1 MNTYDLP
8 HLSVGESLY
17 DICVIMGMEYWVY
30 IIKQV
35 RDGKIMEEQP
45 PETQVIQEQHA
56 QTQAFGQPPVV
67 YETKS
72 SLPVVVGVLYA
83 IYQVLPIL
91 GGLALLVGGAI
102 LGGIGAEYG
111 DDEATGAGAVVA
123 LIGLLIL
130 VLGAVGVWAGV
141 LMAQRKKLGVH
152 IAWGTLGLGAA
163 LSIVLTTL
171 EGMTPDIFTL
181 GCNGICALF
190 VGLPLM
196 VSSAS
201 QHME

>member
-1 MNTYDLP
+1 
-8 HLSVGESLY
+8 
-17 DICVIMGMEYWVY
+17 
-30 IIKQV
+30 
-35 RDGKIMEEQP
+35 MEEQH
-45 PETQVIQEQHA
+45 PEPQVIQEQHA

-83 IYQVLPIL
+83 IYQFLPIL
-91 GGLALLVGGAI
+91 GGLALLFGGVF
-102 LGGIGAEYG
+102 LGGLGAETG
-111 DDEATGAGAVVA
+111 DGEVTGAGAVVA
-123 LIGLLIL
+123 VIGLLIL
-130 VLGAVGVWAGV
+130 IIGGVGIWAGV
-141 LMAQRKKLGVH
+141 LMAQRKKLGIY
-152 IAWGTLGLGAA
+152 IAWGTLGLGVV
-163 LSIVLTTL
+163 LSIVLTTIQ
-171 EGMTPDIFTL
+171 GVTPDIFTL

>member
-1 MNTYDLP
+1 
-8 HLSVGESLY
+8 
-17 DICVIMGMEYWVY
+17 MEYWAY

-91 GGLALLVGGAI
+91 GGLALLFGGAI

-111 DDEATGAGAVVA
+111 DGETTGAGAVVA

-130 VLGAVGVWAGV
+130 VIGAVGVWAGV

-152 IAWGTLGLGAA
+152 IAWGTLGLGAV

>member
-1 MNTYDLP
+1 MPLIDAR
-8 HLSVGESLY
+8 
-17 DICVIMGMEYWVY
+17 IIMGMEYWVY

-91 GGLALLVGGAI
+91 GGLALLFGGAI

-130 VLGAVGVWAGV
+130 VIGAVGVWAGV

-152 IAWGTLGLGAA
+152 IAWGTLGLGAV

>member
-1 MNTYDLP
+1 MDR
-8 HLSVGESLY
+8 LY
-17 DICVIMGMEYWVY
+17 DVCVIQGMEYWAY

-91 GGLALLVGGAI
+91 GGLALLFGGAI

-130 VLGAVGVWAGV
+130 VIGAVGVWAGV

-152 IAWGTLGLGAA
+152 IAWGTLGLGAV

>member
-1 MNTYDLP
+1 
-8 HLSVGESLY
+8 
-17 DICVIMGMEYWVY
+17 
-30 IIKQV
+30 
-35 RDGKIMEEQP
+35 MEEQP
-45 PETQVIQEQHA
+45 PETQVIQEPYA

-72 SLPVVVGVLYA
+72 SLPVVVGALYA
-83 IYQVLPIL
+83 AYQVLPIL
-91 GGLALLVGGAI
+91 GGLALLFGGAI

-111 DDEATGAGAVVA
+111 ADETTGFGAVVA
-123 LIGLLIL
+123 VIGLLIL
-130 VLGAVGVWAGV
+130 IIGSVGVWAGV
-141 LMAQRKKLGVH
+141 LVAQRKKLGVH
-152 IAWGTLGLGAA
+152 IAWGTLGLGAV

-171 EGMTPDIFTL
+171 EGMTPNIFTL